1 MTSGSMVVRLESDR
15 RTGIMTMP
23 DLSDYLGGWEMGME
37 GMIDDL
43 PGLLM
48 RNLTVYDKVIRY
60 VSATDVDKAI
70 SGRMTGRVV
79 EKTW

>member
-1 MTSGSMVVRLESDR
+1 
-15 RTGIMTMP
+15 
-23 DLSDYLGGWEMGME
+23 MGME
-37 GMIDDL
+37 GMIDGL

-60 VSATDVDKAI
+60 VSATEVDKAI
-70 SGRMTGRVV
+70 SGRVTGSVV